1 MKFRASQLGK
11 LMTSSRTK
19 GEVLS
24 QTAKSYIIQKAK
36 EDFYDYKV
44 ELNNKYILKGI
55 HQEQDSIDL
64 LNAVR
69 FENYIKY
76 KDHRAE
82 NEWLTGSCDI
92 ITEELIIDIKTSWSL
107 ETFPAT
113 SYELKDLN
121 DYEWQGRAYL
131 WLYDRPMFELCY
143 VMVSTADDILSD
155 FDSYAIHK
163 VDHIDPAKRI
173 TSIRFERDKELEIQM
188 AEKLIAAT
196 AFYKEVLTQLNEK

>member
-19 GEVLS
+19 GEVLG

-36 EDFYDYKV
+36 EDFFEYKT
-44 ELNNKYILKGI
+44 ELTNKYVMKGI

-69 FENYIKY
+69 FENYKKY
-76 KDHRAE
+76 EHRAE

-92 ITEELIIDIKTSWSL
+92 ITEDLIIDIKSSWSL

-113 SYELKDLN
+113 SYELKDLSE
-121 DYEWQGRAYL
+121 YEWQGRAYM
-131 WLYDRPMFELCY
+131 WLYDMPTFELSY
-143 VMVSTADDILSD
+143 VMVSTADDLLSD
-155 FDSYAIHK
+155 YDSYAIHK

-188 AEKLIAAT
+188 AVRLIEAT
-196 AFYKEVLTQLNEK
+196 QFYKEVINQLENK

>member
-19 GEVLS
+19 GEALS

-36 EDFYDYKV
+36 EDFYDYRV
-44 ELNNKYILKGI
+44 ELTNKYILKGI

-69 FENYIKY
+69 FESY
-76 KDHRAE
+76 KKNEKREE
-82 NEWLTGSCDI
+82 NEWLTGCCDI
-92 ITEELIIDIKTSWSL
+92 ITEDLIIDIKSSWSL
-107 ETFPAT
+107 DTFPAT
-113 SYELKDLN
+113 SYELKDLSE
-121 DYEWQGRAYL
+121 YEWQGRAYL
-131 WLYDRPMFELCY
+131 WLYDRPRFELCY

-173 TSIRFERDKELEIQM
+173 TSITFERDKELEIQM

-196 AFYKEVLTQLNEK
+196 EFYKEVINQLENK

>member
-19 GEVLS
+19 GEALS

-36 EDFYDYKV
+36 EDFYDYRV
-44 ELNNKYILKGI
+44 ELANKYILKGI

-69 FENYIKY
+69 FESY
-76 KDHRAE
+76 KKNEKREE

-92 ITEELIIDIKTSWSL
+92 ITEDLIIDIKSSWSL

-113 SYELKDLN
+113 TYELKDLSE
-121 DYEWQGRAYL
+121 YEWQGRAYL
-131 WLYDRPMFELCY
+131 WLYDRPRFELCY

-173 TSIRFERDKELEIQM
+173 TSITFERDKELEIQM

-196 AFYKEVLTQLNEK
+196 EFYKEVINQLENK

>member
-19 GEVLS
+19 GEALS

-36 EDFYDYKV
+36 EDFFEYKT
-44 ELNNKYILKGI
+44 ELNNKYVLKGI

-69 FENYIKY
+69 FESYKKY
-76 KDHRAE
+76 EHRAE

-92 ITEELIIDIKTSWSL
+92 ITEELIIDVKTSWSL

-113 SYELKDLN
+113 NYELKDLSE
-121 DYEWQGRAYL
+121 YEWQGRAYM
-131 WLYDRPMFELCY
+131 WLYDRPRFELCY

-155 FDSYAIHK
+155 YDSYAIHK

-196 AFYKEVLTQLNEK
+196 EFYKEVLTQLNNK

>member
-19 GEVLS
+19 GEALGA
-24 QTAKSYIIQKAK
+24 TAKSYIIEKAK

-44 ELNNKYILKGI
+44 ELTNKYLMKGI

-69 FENYIKY
+69 FESY
-76 KDHRAE
+76 KKNKKREE
-82 NEWLTGSCDI
+82 NEWLTGCCDI
-92 ITEELIIDIKTSWSL
+92 ITDELIIDIKTPWSL

-113 SYELKDLN
+113 NYELKDLN
-121 DYEWQGRAYL
+121 LYEWQGRAYM
-131 WLYDRPMFELCY
+131 WLYDMPTFELCY
-143 VMVSTADDILSD
+143 VMISTADDILSD
-155 FDSYAIHK
+155 YDSYAIHK

-196 AFYKEVLTQLNEK
+196 EFYKEVINQLNNK

>member
-19 GEVLS
+19 GEVLG

-36 EDFYDYKV
+36 EDFYEYKT

-69 FENYIKY
+69 FESYKKY
-76 KDHRAE
+76 EHRAE

-92 ITEELIIDIKTSWSL
+92 ITEDLIIDIKSSWSL

-113 SYELKDLN
+113 SYELKDLSE
-121 DYEWQGRAYL
+121 YEWQGRAYM
-131 WLYDRPMFELCY
+131 WLYDRPRFELCY
-143 VMVSTADDILSD
+143 VMVSTADELLSD
-155 FDSYAIHK
+155 YDSYAIHK

-188 AEKLIAAT
+188 AERLIEAT
-196 AFYKEVLTQLNEK
+196 KFYKEVINQLENK

>member
-19 GEVLS
+19 GEVLG

-36 EDFYDYKV
+36 EDFFEYKT
-44 ELNNKYILKGI
+44 ELTNKYVMKGI

-69 FENYIKY
+69 FENYKKY
-76 KDHRAE
+76 EHRAE

-92 ITEELIIDIKTSWSL
+92 ITEELIIDIKSSWSL

-113 SYELKDLN
+113 NYELKDLSE
-121 DYEWQGRAYL
+121 YEWQGRAYM
-131 WLYDRPMFELCY
+131 WLYDRPRFELCY

-155 FDSYAIHK
+155 YDSYAIHK

-188 AEKLIAAT
+188 AERLIEAT
-196 AFYKEVLTQLNEK
+196 KFYKEVLTQLENK

>member
-19 GEVLS
+19 GEALS

-36 EDFYDYKV
+36 EDFFEYKT
-44 ELNNKYILKGI
+44 ELNNKYVLKGI

-69 FENYIKY
+69 FENYKKY
-76 KDHRAE
+76 EHRAE

-92 ITEELIIDIKTSWSL
+92 ITEELIIDIKSSWSL

-113 SYELKDLN
+113 NYELKDLSE
-121 DYEWQGRAYL
+121 YEWQGRAYM
-131 WLYDRPMFELCY
+131 WLYDRPRFELCY

-155 FDSYAIHK
+155 YDSYAIHN

-196 AFYKEVLTQLNEK
+196 EFYKEVLTQLENK

>member
-19 GEVLS
+19 GEALS

-36 EDFYDYKV
+36 EDFYDYRV
-44 ELNNKYILKGI
+44 ELANKYILKGI

-69 FENYIKY
+69 FESY
-76 KDHRAE
+76 KKNEKREE

-92 ITEELIIDIKTSWSL
+92 ITEDLIIDIKSSWSL

-113 SYELKDLN
+113 TYELKDLSE
-121 DYEWQGRAYL
+121 YEWQGRAYL
-131 WLYDRPMFELCY
+131 WLYDRPRFELCY

-173 TSIRFERDKELEIQM
+173 TSITFERDKELEIQM

-196 AFYKEVLTQLNEK
+196 EFYKEVINQLDNK

>member
-19 GEVLS
+19 GEALG

-36 EDFYDYKV
+36 EDFFEYKT
-44 ELNNKYILKGI
+44 ELTNKYVLKGI

-69 FENYIKY
+69 FENYKKY
-76 KDHRAE
+76 EHRAE

-92 ITEELIIDIKTSWSL
+92 ITEELIIDIKSSWSL

-113 SYELKDLN
+113 NYELKDLSE
-121 DYEWQGRAYL
+121 YEWQGRAYM
-131 WLYDRPMFELCY
+131 WLYDRPRFELCY
-143 VMVSTADDILSD
+143 VMVSTADELLSD
-155 FDSYAIHK
+155 YDSYAIHK

-173 TSIRFERDKELEIQM
+173 TSITFERDKELEIQM

-196 AFYKEVLTQLNEK
+196 EFYKEVLTQLENK